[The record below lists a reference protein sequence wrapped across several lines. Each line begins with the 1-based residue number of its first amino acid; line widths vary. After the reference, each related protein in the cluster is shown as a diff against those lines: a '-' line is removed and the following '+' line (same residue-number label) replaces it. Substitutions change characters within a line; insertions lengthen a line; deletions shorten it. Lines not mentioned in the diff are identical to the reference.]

1 MKKRES
7 ISQIL
12 ALIVVGATLSACAGV
27 PQVTRVPVESEPVD
41 APYEKLLVIGLF
53 DSFDARKYF
62 EKEAVSALEAK
73 GVEAIAFTSLVDLRE
88 PVNRDTV
95 IPVVEQIGVDAV
107 LVTQLSDLQT
117 TSEVKT
123 RNPQATRNFRP
134 TYYYNVFSVELTE
147 YVEPPAV
154 QYSFDLALRA
164 DLVSVNSKT
173 PVWAV
178 NLDTE
183 DELALDTNRNYSIY
197 IDQAAAIV
205 NALEQDQLIGR

>member
-1 MKKRES
+1 
-7 ISQIL
+7 
-12 ALIVVGATLSACAGV
+12 
-27 PQVTRVPVESEPVD
+27 
-41 APYEKLLVIGLF
+41 
-53 DSFDARKYF
+53 
-62 EKEAVSALEAK
+62 
-73 GVEAIAFTSLVDLRE
+73 
-88 PVNRDTV
+88 
-95 IPVVEQIGVDAV
+95 
-107 LVTQLSDLQT
+107 
-117 TSEVKT
+117 
-123 RNPQATRNFRP
+123 
-134 TYYYNVFSVELTE
+134 
-147 YVEPPAV
+147 PPAV